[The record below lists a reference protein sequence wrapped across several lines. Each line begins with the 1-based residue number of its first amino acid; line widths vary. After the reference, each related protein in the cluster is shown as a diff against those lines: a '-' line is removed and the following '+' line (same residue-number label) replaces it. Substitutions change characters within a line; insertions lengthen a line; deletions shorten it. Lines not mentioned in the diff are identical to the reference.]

1 MEPKKAVAL
10 EYHRQQDSAPRI
22 VAKGAGMVAQAII
35 QTAKDNDVV
44 VVENSS
50 LTDALMTLEVEQ
62 VIPEDLFL
70 AVAEV
75 LAYVYRIRHQKA

>member
-10 EYHRQQDSAPRI
+10 EYHRQQDIAPRI
-22 VAKGAGMVAQAII
+22 VAKGAGAVAQAII

>member
-10 EYHRQQDSAPRI
+10 EYHSQQDIAPRI
-22 VAKGAGMVAQAII
+22 VAKGAGAVAQAII